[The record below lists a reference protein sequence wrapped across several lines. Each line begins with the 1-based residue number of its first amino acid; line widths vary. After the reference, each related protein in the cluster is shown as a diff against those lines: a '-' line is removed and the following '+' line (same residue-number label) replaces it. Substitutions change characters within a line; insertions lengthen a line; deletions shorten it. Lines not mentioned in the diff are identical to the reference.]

1 MMDAKVKQLHNRDKI
16 SPKPRSPWSIISRKK
31 GLCKTIDGG
40 LYERRAGH
48 ASVEFVLHLRHVH
61 LI

>member
-1 MMDAKVKQLHNRDKI
+1 MMDAMVKQLRNRDKI
-16 SPKPRSPWSIISRKK
+16 SPKPRSPWSIVGRKK

-40 LYERRAGH
+40 LYERQAGC
-48 ASVEFVLHLRHVH
+48 ASVEYVLHQCHVH

>member
-1 MMDAKVKQLHNRDKI
+1 MMDAMVKQLRNRDEI
-16 SPKPRSPWSIISRKK
+16 SPKPRSPWSIVGRKK

-40 LYERRAGH
+40 LYERRAGR
-48 ASVEFVLHLRHVH
+48 AYVEFVLHLRHVH

>member
-1 MMDAKVKQLHNRDKI
+1 MMDAMVKQLRNRDEI
-16 SPKPRSPWSIISRKK
+16 SPKPRSPCSIVSRKK

-40 LYERRAGH
+40 LYERQSGR
-48 ASVEFVLHLRHVH
+48 ASVEFVLHLH